1 MNTLTSTINFSGP
14 VLNTT
19 YSWTSVNANSIGLNP
34 ATGSGSGPAF
44 LTQNNSPSSLTA
56 QITVVPTYTSPTNG
70 VQCVGLQD
78 IVEITVID
86 PLPIITPTPDANY
99 CSGQIVPIT
108 SFTGNNINNQYVWST
123 NNTSIGTGLAA
134 NGIGDIPSF
143 TASTVTAPQTAEF
156 IVIPEI
162 GSYQGVADTFY
173 ITINPTPNVYNP
185 GNQIL
190 CANTMTSAVNFFGDL
205 PGTNFNWTHTNNS
218 IGINTP
224 PPNSGNINP
233 FLAQNNTNTIQIDL
247 ITVTPELNGC
257 IGDDSTFSITVNP
270 ISSVNVNDLEYCH
283 NDIAPDI
290 NFTGSNPNSTYDWTN
305 SNPTI
310 STVPLVNGV
319 NTVPSFTAS
328 NLSLINQIGTF
339 MVVPMLQTGSLNCA
353 GDTSYFT
360 ITVKPIPT
368 AIPPAN
374 IVLCGGQP
382 TTNIVWDGNMVDSTV
397 FNWTHSNTS
406 VGNPPVSQNG
416 VDTVFSFVTNNT
428 SPLIIVDTITVTPVL
443 NGCVGKY
450 NDDNNN
456 KSNHNCKHFK

>member
-1 MNTLTSTINFSGP
+1 M
-14 VLNTT
+14 
-19 YSWTSVNANSIGLNP
+19 
-34 ATGSGSGPAF
+34 
-44 LTQNNSPSSLTA
+44 
-56 QITVVPTYTSPTNG
+56 
-70 VQCVGLQD
+70 
-78 IVEITVID
+78 
-86 PLPIITPTPDANY
+86 
-99 CSGQIVPIT
+99 
-108 SFTGNNINNQYVWST
+108 
-123 NNTSIGTGLAA
+123 
-134 NGIGDIPSF
+134 
-143 TASTVTAPQTAEF
+143 
-156 IVIPEI
+156 
-162 GSYQGVADTFY
+162 
-173 ITINPTPNVYNP
+173 
-185 GNQIL
+185 
-190 CANTMTSAVNFFGDL
+190 
-205 PGTNFNWTHTNNS
+205 
-218 IGINTP
+218 
-224 PPNSGNINP
+224 
-233 FLAQNNTNTIQIDL
+233 
-247 ITVTPELNGC
+247 
-257 IGDDSTFSITVNP
+257 
-270 ISSVNVNDLEYCH
+270 NDLEYCH

-443 NGCVGKY
+443 NGCVGQDTMMTITINPTTIVNTS
-450 NDDNNN
+450 NDTCLLYTSPSPRD
-456 KSNHNCKHFK
+456 